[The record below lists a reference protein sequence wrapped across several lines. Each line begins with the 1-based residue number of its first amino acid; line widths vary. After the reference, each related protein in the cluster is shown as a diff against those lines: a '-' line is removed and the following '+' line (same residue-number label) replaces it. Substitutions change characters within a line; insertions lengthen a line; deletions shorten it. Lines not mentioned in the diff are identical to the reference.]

1 MPAGLEIY
9 GPDGTLWVGV
19 DDYVGKVKGVASY
32 APPAYDGPDDVT
44 VSAPGAA
51 ALNSP
56 FLVFLDIS
64 PRSSGEMYQQSGIG
78 VQIMEGL
85 PFTSAYVRTGYNEII
100 VRRYWSVDVWYGFD
114 MLYGER

>member
-19 DDYVGKVKGVASY
+19 DDYVGKVKGVATY
-32 APPAYDGPDDVT
+32 NPPMYNGPTDVT

-64 PRSSGEMYQQSGIG
+64 PRSSSEMYQQSGIG
-78 VQIMEGL
+78 SQILEGL
-85 PFTSAYVRTGYNEII
+85 PFTSGYVRAGYNEII
-100 VRRYWSVDVWYGFD
+100 VERYWSVDTWYGFD
-114 MLYGER
+114 ILFGEQ